1 MECIFFTNK
10 KTNIEGKNHKRRN
23 SFNLVF
29 KSIIL
34 SGVQNVFRI
43 RTQYAMSCHGDQI
56 TNPKIWLDRHFC
68 LVRRIVRIGLDAKT
82 TKKEIKKNE
91 NILEVMKN
99 AFVDKKVW

>member
-10 KTNIEGKNHKRRN
+10 KTKIVEKTPHKRRN
-23 SFNLVF
+23 SFNLIF

-56 TNPKIWLDRHFC
+56 TNPKI
-68 LVRRIVRIGLDAKT
+68 
-82 TKKEIKKNE
+82 
-91 NILEVMKN
+91 
-99 AFVDKKVW
+99 